1 MNFYE
6 NILLFFRHILFL
18 FQKEWL
24 VTIKDPRMRVML
36 IMPAII
42 QGFLFGYVANYNL
55 ENVPFALVDE
65 SHGQWARDYAAHL
78 SGAPSFQLE
87 AVRDNPAE
95 IADMIYSGRIM
106 AAVVIPSDFERK
118 LARGETAPVE
128 VIADGRNNVMAGMA
142 VNYISKIT
150 EAWNQEHTGRQGPV
164 TVESRTW
171 YNPNQLTR
179 WNFLPGLIAMISFVQ
194 VILLSGLSIARE
206 REQGTMEQLLVTP
219 LSSMEILI
227 GKAMPP
233 VIVGFSQSMMLYL
246 ISRYWFEVPF
256 SGSLLSLAAVI
267 FTFMMSSSGIGLSI
281 SSISKNMQQVLVYV
295 VVFMVPMTLLSGV
308 TTPVENMP
316 PLLQWITYVDPMRFA
331 VDAVRRIYLEGALLY
346 DVRADIFFMML
357 IASITL
363 PTAAYLFRHHSS

>member
-1 MNFYE
+1 MYE
-6 NILLFFRHILFL
+6 TLLSFFRHIFFL

-24 VTIKDPRMRVML
+24 VTLKDPRMRVMI

-42 QGFLFGYVANYNL
+42 QGLLFGYVANYNL
-55 ENVPFALVDE
+55 ENVPYALVDE
-65 SHGQWARDYAAHL
+65 SHGEWARDYASRL

-87 AVRDNPAE
+87 AVLQNPDEIRDLL
-95 IADMIYSGRIM
+95 YSGRII
-106 AAVVIPSDFERK
+106 AAVVIPPDFEKK
-118 LARGETAPVE
+118 LARGENAPVQ

-142 VNYISKIT
+142 VNYISRIT
-150 EAWNQEHTGRQGPV
+150 DEWNQEHTGRKGPV

-171 YNPNQLTR
+171 YNSNQITR

-233 VIVGFSQSMMLYL
+233 VIIGFSQSMILYL
-246 ISRYWFEVPF
+246 ISRFWFQVPF
-256 SGSLLSLAAVI
+256 SGSLISMAVVLLV
-267 FTFMMSSSGIGLSI
+267 FMMSSTGIGLSI

-308 TTPVENMP
+308 TTPVRNMP
-316 PLLQWITYVDPMRFA
+316 PLLQYITYIDPMRFA
-331 VDAVRRIYLEGALLY
+331 VDAVRRIYLEGAMLY
-346 DVRADIFFMML
+346 DVREDIFFMVL
-357 IASITL
+357 IASVTL
-363 PTAAYLFRHHSS
+363 PSAAYLFRHHSS